1 MWKRKRAIRECSA
14 SPLLAPRQPQAAGA
28 RVRRPPGAVAL
39 ATLAQASAAEAG
51 RKPLAG
57 RPRPSLPQERLG
69 WLRVSQA
76 GSLSAPF
83 PVSSPQPTRSSCGLP
98 SPAPPLASL
107 PPPSRASAAGAQG
120 IRLSSP
126 PTGVYLRQR
135 RSRSWAGL
143 AATSEQSPPAEAAQF
158 AVSGGATPRAP
169 EGRALTAEA
178 GLMPGGAAA
187 SGRRLGCGERAATP
201 RDHTPEASAERCA
214 SCLLPLPSLRASAR
228 RRDTRTPTGDTRWR
242 WARDRGSPKLCSE
255 DAEDGRWWRQ

>member
-1 MWKRKRAIRECSA
+1 MCLKYSQFIS
-14 SPLLAPRQPQAAGA
+14 SP
-28 RVRRPPGAVAL
+28 
-39 ATLAQASAAEAG
+39 S
-51 RKPLAG
+51 
-57 RPRPSLPQERLG
+57 
-69 WLRVSQA
+69 
-76 GSLSAPF
+76 
-83 PVSSPQPTRSSCGLP
+83 PVSSPQPTRRSCGLP
-98 SPAPPLASL
+98 SPAPPSASL

-126 PTGVYLRQR
+126 PRGVYLRQR

-158 AVSGGATPRAP
+158 AVCGGATPRAP

-201 RDHTPEASAERCA
+201 RGHTPEASAERWA

-228 RRDTRTPTGDTRWR
+228 RRDTRPAD
-242 WARDRGSPKLCSE
+242 ADRRHKMALGAWPSIPQALLR
-255 DAEDGRWWRQ
+255 GRGGRALVEAVKGREPDSGVVC